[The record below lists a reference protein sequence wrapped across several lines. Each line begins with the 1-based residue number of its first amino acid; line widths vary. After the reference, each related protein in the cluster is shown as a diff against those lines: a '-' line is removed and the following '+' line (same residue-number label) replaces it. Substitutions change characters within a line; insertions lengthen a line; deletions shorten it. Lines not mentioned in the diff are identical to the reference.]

1 MSRLTD
7 LLQQAR
13 DFDPKFAA
21 ELEREIRHS
30 QNQRSFGLVFERHL
44 PDAVELPTRPV
55 RRGDTVY
62 ILPPRGS
69 KQAGD
74 KTLWTVAKIDR
85 KAEGGPSATVL
96 ETKPAKGSEAEV
108 RDGVLIEDLVVVAQH
123 DDVIYPGLVQTGE
136 VINSDDPEA
145 PFHTV
150 INSENLHALNLLTY
164 THRHKVDCIYIDP
177 PYNTGAKDWKY
188 NNDYVDGD
196 DAYRHSKWLSFME
209 KRLELAKELLNPED
223 SVLIVTIDEKE
234 YLRLGMLLEQTFPEA
249 GIQMVSSVINRK
261 GQSRKGGFA
270 RVDEYLFFVFQGVA
284 APARSNDKNLIIAR
298 KDEDGSKAIE
308 PSDVRWTSLIRSGTD
323 AFRAKNWQKFY
334 PVYVEVPSGKIV
346 GSGEPLPI
354 EISDPPLDA
363 PDGCIAVWPIRRD
376 GSQGRWQV
384 NRAGLSKLLDESFV
398 RIGTFSKDFSSASL
412 YFLNEGKRKAFKNGE
427 IIQVG
432 VDKYGGMIL
441 KYRDDESNEGQ
452 PKTQWDSK
460 SHSATEYGTGLVSQ
474 TIPGRY
480 FPFPKSL
487 YAVEDAVN
495 FATQNKPSATVLD
508 FFAGSGTTAHAVM
521 RLNKQDGGRRRSI
534 SVTNNEVSFE
544 EAKKLTKDGLRPGDP
559 EWERLGICDYVTKPR
574 IEAAITGKTP
584 EGEPIKGDYKFTDEF
599 PMADGFEAN
608 ARFFT
613 LTYEPPTMVRHGLA
627 YKRVAPLLWLR
638 AGQFGRVIESIPD
651 RGWDVAESHGVLERT
666 SAAEAFAEAVRE
678 AGTITTVFVVADDD
692 LTFQSAVEKLSDLD
706 VEFVQLY
713 STYLNNFSFTQS
725 GGAF

>member
-13 DFDPKFAA
+13 GLDPKLAT

-69 KQAGD
+69 KKAGD

-85 KAEGGPSATVL
+85 KAEGGPSATLV
-96 ETKPAKGSEAEV
+96 ETKPAKDSEAEV
-108 RDGVLIEDLVVVAQH
+108 RDGVLVEDLVVVAQH
-123 DDVIYPGLVQTGE
+123 DDTIYPGLVQTGE

-177 PYNTGAKDWKY
+177 PYNTRDKDWKY

-196 DAYRHSKWLSFME
+196 DQYKHSKWLSMME

-249 GIQMVSSVINRK
+249 RIQMVSSVINPAGAGRTADF
-261 GQSRKGGFA
+261 SRT
-270 RVDEYLFFVFQGVA
+270 DEYLYFVQLGSSILLAESREVENVPVVWDTLRRSSLAGARGKKGKGACGPNQFYPIYVDEQTGYIDSIGEPIPEWMPRNDAPSKDGCVSVFPVRPDGTEMNWGITPDVAVRRLADGHLRAGKPKPNEPQPYVISYLTGGIVRDLKNGKAVQTGV
-284 APARSNDKNLIIAR
+284 K
-298 KDEDGSKAIE
+298 EDGSIVAH
-308 PSDVRWTSLIRSGTD
+308 
-323 AFRAKNWQKFY
+323 Y
-334 PVYVEVPSGKIV
+334 PKGK
-346 GSGEPLPI
+346 
-354 EISDPPLDA
+354 
-363 PDGCIAVWPIRRD
+363 
-376 GSQGRWQV
+376 
-384 NRAGLSKLLDESFV
+384 
-398 RIGTFSKDFSSASL
+398 
-412 YFLNEGKRKAFKNGE
+412 
-427 IIQVG
+427 
-432 VDKYGGMIL
+432 DKMPTTHWN
-441 KYRDDESNEGQ
+441 K
-452 PKTQWDSK
+452 K
-460 SHSATEYGTGLVSQ
+460 SHDAQRYGTEMLKAL
-474 TIPGRY
+474 IPKRN

-487 YAVEDAVN
+487 FAVEDAISM
-495 FATQNKPSATVLD
+495 FLRTKPNATVLD
-508 FFAGSGTTAHAVM
+508 FFSGSGTTAHAVM

-544 EAKKLTKDGLRPGDP
+544 EAKKLTKDGFRPGDQ

-574 IEAAITGKTP
+574 IEAAITGRTP
-584 EGEPIKGDYKFTDEF
+584 DGEPIKGDYKFTDEF
-599 PMADGFEAN
+599 PMSDGFEAN

-627 YKRVAPLLWLR
+627 YKQIAPLLWMR

-651 RGWDVAESHGVLERT
+651 RGWDVAESHGIIKNI
-666 SAAEAFAEAVRE
+666 AATDTFAEAVRE
-678 AGTITTVFVVADDD
+678 TETVTTIYIVADDN
-692 LTFQSAVEKLSDLD
+692 LMFQSAVAKLSDFD

-713 STYLNNFSFTQS
+713 STYLNNFAFTQS
-725 GGAF
+725 GGAI

>member
-13 DFDPKFAA
+13 GLDPKLAA

-69 KQAGD
+69 KKAGD

-85 KAEGGPSATVL
+85 KAEGGPSATVV
-96 ETKPAKGSEAEV
+96 ETKPAKDSEAEV
-108 RDGVLIEDLVVVAQH
+108 RDGVLVEDLVVVAQH
-123 DDVIYPGLVQTGE
+123 DDTIYPGLVQTGE

-177 PYNTGAKDWKY
+177 PYNTRDKDWKY

-196 DAYRHSKWLSFME
+196 DQYKHSKWLSMME

-249 GIQMVSSVINRK
+249 KIQMVSSVINRK
-261 GQSRKGGFA
+261 AVA
-270 RVDEYLFFVFQGVA
+270 RMREFGRASEYIYVVSLGDA
-284 APARSNDKNLIIAR
+284 APAEIPLPPEWRLGDQTKKATRDDIQWTKLRRVGTGAQRENSPGCFYPIFVRNENGVAMLDSVGEAVPLGVSRDEIEVPHGATAIWPVR
-298 KDEDGSKAIE
+298 KDGSE
-308 PSDVRWTSLIRSGTD
+308 
-323 AFRAKNWQKFY
+323 
-334 PVYVEVPSGKIV
+334 
-346 GSGEPLPI
+346 
-354 EISDPPLDA
+354 
-363 PDGCIAVWPIRRD
+363 
-376 GSQGRWQV
+376 GRWQMTPGKLRELISPGYLKFGPFKGDTTAV
-384 NRAGLSKLLDESFV
+384 YYLPRAEKRRVEEGLFKITGRRADGSIEVDSSDYVPRYVPSNHWNIAAHNASEHGTRLIANLLP
-398 RIGTFSKDFSSASL
+398 
-412 YFLNEGKRKAFKNGE
+412 
-427 IIQVG
+427 G
-432 VDKYGGMIL
+432 VK
-441 KYRDDESNEGQ
+441 
-452 PKTQWDSK
+452 
-460 SHSATEYGTGLVSQ
+460 
-474 TIPGRY
+474 

-487 YAVEDAVN
+487 YAVEDVLRFFVAD
-495 FATQNKPSATVLD
+495 KPNATVLD
-508 FFAGSGTTAHAVM
+508 FFSGSGTTAHAVM

-544 EAKKLTKDGLRPGDP
+544 EAKKLTKDGFRPGDP

-574 IEAAITGKTP
+574 IKAAITGRTP
-584 EGEPIKGDYKFTDEF
+584 EGDPIKGDYKFTDEF

-651 RGWDVAESHGVLERT
+651 KGWDVAESHGVIENV
-666 SAAEAFAEAVRE
+666 AAVEAFADAVRE
-678 AGTITTVFVVADDD
+678 TGTVTTVYVVTDDA
-692 LTFQSAVEKLSDLD
+692 LTFQSAVAKLSDFD

-713 STYLNNFSFTQS
+713 STYLTNFAFTQS
-725 GGAF
+725 GGGI

>member
-13 DFDPKFAA
+13 GLDPKLAA

-69 KQAGD
+69 KKAGD

-85 KAEGGPSATVL
+85 KAEGGPSATLV
-96 ETKPAKGSEAEV
+96 ETKPAKDSEAEV
-108 RDGVLIEDLVVVAQH
+108 RDGVLVEDLVVVAQH

-136 VINSDDPEA
+136 VINSDDPDT

-188 NNDYVDGD
+188 NNDYVDGE

-209 KRLELAKELLNPED
+209 KRLELARELLNPDD

-234 YLRLGMLLEQTFPEA
+234 YLRLGMLLEQMFPA
-249 GIQMVSSVINRK
+249 ARIQKISSVISSK
-261 GQSRKGGFA
+261 GSARAGEFSRS
-270 RVDEYLFFVFQGVA
+270 DEFIYFVMHGEA
-284 APARSNDKNLIIAR
+284 APQHWEDDMLTQEKDNGDEPLSEQVEVEWGRLKRNGKNGRRARSK
-298 KDEDGSKAIE
+298 
-308 PSDVRWTSLIRSGTD
+308 SG
-323 AFRAKNWQKFY
+323 FY
-334 PVYVEVPSGKIV
+334 PIFLRTEEGTYHSVGKPLPRDADWRNVEAPEGTTAIWPIQARGEEQSWGIAASKVSEYVEQGFIKFGKVFPKKESQKAMVYYLTDGYIGQAMRGEIENV
-346 GSGEPLPI
+346 GTSTRP
-354 EISDPPLDA
+354 
-363 PDGCIAVWPIRRD
+363 
-376 GSQGRWQV
+376 RWV
-384 NRAGLSKLLDESFV
+384 HTVSKLKRPFTVWYRTAHDAGWHGTRLLDKFIPN
-398 RIGTFSKDFSSASL
+398 RDFDYA
-412 YFLNEGKRKAFKNGE
+412 
-427 IIQVG
+427 
-432 VDKYGGMIL
+432 
-441 KYRDDESNEGQ
+441 
-452 PKTQWDSK
+452 
-460 SHSATEYGTGLVSQ
+460 
-474 TIPGRY
+474 
-480 FPFPKSL
+480 KSL
-487 YAVEDAVN
+487 YAVEDTVR
-495 FATQNKPSATVLD
+495 FFVKDKPNATVLD
-508 FFAGSGTTAHAVM
+508 FFSGSGTTAHAVM
-521 RLNKQDGGRRRSI
+521 RLNKQDGGKRRSI

-544 EAKKLTKDGLRPGDP
+544 EAKKLTGEGFRPGDT
-559 EWERLGICDYVTKPR
+559 EWERLGICDYVTRPR
-574 IEAAITGKTP
+574 IEAAITGRTP

-627 YKRVAPLLWLR
+627 YKQIAPLLWTR

-666 SAAEAFAEAVRE
+666 SATEAFGQAVRE
-678 AGTITTVFVVADDD
+678 TGTVTTVFVVADDD

>member
-13 DFDPKFAA
+13 GLDPKLAA

-69 KQAGD
+69 KKAGD

-85 KAEGGPSATVL
+85 KAEGGPSATLV
-96 ETKPAKGSEAEV
+96 ETKPAKDSEAEV
-108 RDGVLIEDLVVVAQH
+108 RDGVLVEDLVVVAQH
-123 DDVIYPGLVQTGE
+123 DDTIYPGLVQTGE
-136 VINSDDPEA
+136 VVNATDPEA

-150 INSENLHALNLLTY
+150 INAENLHALSLLTY

-177 PYNTGAKDWKY
+177 PYNTRDKDWKY

-196 DAYRHSKWLSFME
+196 DQYKHSKWLSMME
-209 KRLELAKELLNPED
+209 KRLEIAKELLNPED

-249 GIQMVSSVINRK
+249 RIQMVSSVINPTGAIRQNELTRTNEFIYVVLFGHALIAPDVHEVDTAEK
-261 GQSRKGGFA
+261 VRWNSLRRFEMSSVRGGPQPGPDQFYAVFVRDSDKRIVGTSDPLPLGVPKESVTAPQDCTAVFPMKPDGTEMTWGLTASTLMERVDQGFA
-270 RVDEYLFFVFQGVA
+270 KVSGTRSKGYTPYYLTSGKLADIDSGEIQVVGQN
-284 APARSNDKNLIIAR
+284 P
-298 KDEDGSKAIE
+298 DGS
-308 PSDVRWTSLIRSGTD
+308 
-323 AFRAKNWQKFY
+323 
-334 PVYVEVPSGKIV
+334 VEVARTKGVKTTMPTTHWEKASHNAQSHGTKLNSRLI
-346 GSGEPLPI
+346 P
-354 EISDPPLDA
+354 
-363 PDGCIAVWPIRRD
+363 
-376 GSQGRWQV
+376 
-384 NRAGLSKLLDESFV
+384 NRK
-398 RIGTFSKDFSSASL
+398 
-412 YFLNEGKRKAFKNGE
+412 
-427 IIQVG
+427 
-432 VDKYGGMIL
+432 
-441 KYRDDESNEGQ
+441 
-452 PKTQWDSK
+452 
-460 SHSATEYGTGLVSQ
+460 
-474 TIPGRY
+474 

-487 YAVEDAVN
+487 YAIEDVLRM
-495 FATQNKPSATVLD
+495 FVLSKPNATVLD
-508 FFAGSGTTAHAVM
+508 FFSGSGTTAHAVM

-534 SVTNNEVSFE
+534 SVTNNEVSFA
-544 EAKKLTKDGLRPGDP
+544 EAKKLTKDGFRPGDP

-584 EGEPIKGDYKFTDEF
+584 EGEPVKGDYKFTDEF

-627 YKRVAPLLWLR
+627 YKQIAPLLWMR

-678 AGTITTVFVVADDD
+678 AGTVTTVFVVADDD
-692 LTFQSAVEKLSDLD
+692 LTFQSAVEKLSDLG